1 MNPLATLLISL
12 GRLVEYVLW
21 IYVLVIVGRC
31 VVSFVSA
38 SPWNPIVQF
47 LYNAT
52 EPVLRPMRRSLP
64 FLQMG
69 IDLTPW
75 ALILLI
81 QFVVTPVVR
90 DAFFYAA
97 GLLR

>member
-1 MNPLATLLISL
+1 MIQLALFNARTKPSIKQRTP
-12 GRLVEYVLW
+12 GA
-21 IYVLVIVGRC
+21 IVSW
-31 VVSFVSA
+31 VNA

-47 LYNAT
+47 LYNVT
-52 EPVLRPMRRSLP
+52 EPVLRPMRRALP

-81 QFVVTPVVR
+81 QFVVSPVAR
-90 DAFFYAA
+90 DMFFYAA
-97 GLLR
+97 GLFR

>member
-1 MNPLATLLISL
+1 VNPLGTLFISL

-21 IYVLVIVGRC
+21 IYVLIIVGRC
-31 VVSFVSA
+31 VVSWVSA
-38 SPWNPIVQF
+38 SPWNPLVQF

-52 EPVLRPMRRSLP
+52 EPVLRPMRRAVP

-81 QFVVTPVVR
+81 QFVVSPVAR
-90 DAFFYAA
+90 DLLFYAA
-97 GLLR
+97 GLFR